1 MQPKISVIVA
11 VYKAEAYL
19 HKCVNSLLAQTFK
32 DFEIL
37 LIDDGSPDDSG
48 KICDEYAFK
57 DNRVRVFHKV
67 NEGVSA
73 TRQFGI
79 DHACGEYS
87 IHADPDDWVE
97 PTMLEDLYNT
107 AIAEGADLVI
117 CDYFVETARGTK
129 YKKCEPTSYEHH
141 QVLKD
146 LFQQLHGS
154 CCNKLIKLT
163 CYKKYNVSFPKGLN
177 HGEDAITWIL
187 LLQHPLRINYLPRAY
202 YHYNRMNSM
211 SLTNSYSLRIYQE
224 RKKYV
229 YMLKQLLDYTDFEN
243 IIIQRQISL
252 VHYAICGRLFSSN
265 EFKREFAELDAI
277 IQKKCHFTISIWLSI
292 NGFYNLVVSYYCLKQ
307 KMLYILHSVYSWRSK
322 LL

>member
-11 VYKAEAYL
+11 VYNAEAYL
-19 HKCVNSLLAQTFK
+19 HKCVDSLLAQTFK

-37 LIDDGSPDDSG
+37 LIDDGSPDSSG
-48 KICDEYAFK
+48 KICDEYALK

-87 IHADPDDWVE
+87 IHVDPDDWVE
-97 PTMLEDLYNT
+97 PTMLEDLYNK

-129 YKKCEPTSYEHH
+129 YKKCEPTSCEHY

-154 CCNKLIKLT
+154 CWNKLIKLT

-187 LLQHPLRINYLPRAY
+187 LLQYPLHINYLPRAY

-224 RKKYV
+224 RKKYI
-229 YMLKQLLDYTDFEN
+229 YMLKQLLDNTDFEN

-252 VHYAICGRLFSSN
+252 AHYAIRGRLFSSN
-265 EFKREFAELDAI
+265 EFKREFAEIDAI

-307 KMLYILHSVYSWRSK
+307 KMLCILHSVYSQRSK